1 MHRLYLILKDRKEP
15 PTDDEIAI
23 AAGRKVLDSALAD
36 DYLVQLEKTSTNL
49 VNAFKQQSQRAAVSF
64 LK

>member
-1 MHRLYLILKDRKEP
+1 MHQLYLILKDHKEP

-23 AAGRKVLDSALAD
+23 AAGRKVLDPALAA

-49 VNAFKQQSQRAAVSF
+49 VNAFKQQSQRAVVSF

>member
-23 AAGRKVLDSALAD
+23 AAGRKVLDPVLAA

-49 VNAFKQQSQRAAVSF
+49 VNAFKQQSQRAVVSF

>member
-23 AAGRKVLDSALAD
+23 AAGRKVLDPALAA

-49 VNAFKQQSQRAAVSF
+49 VNAFKQQSQRAVVSF